1 MFLLENFD
9 TNIFDNFKYLY
20 IGFKRKGYFYKK
32 RVKTFYQIYDQKKDG
47 GLDFCNWVFNAPF
60 NPIFM

>member
-47 GLDFCNWVFNAPF
+47 GLDFCN
-60 NPIFM
+60 